1 MTDDAKI
8 LITANALPTLKE
20 SIHIGTEV
28 LRRKHTAY
36 QHKLRRFESAN
47 SMDTAVF
54 TELFEKGELGDK
66 KEWLE
71 WEHAVSVENL
81 LRRKLGELDA
91 VRYEP

>member
-1 MTDDAKI
+1 MADYAKI

-20 SIHIGTEV
+20 SIYIGSEV

-36 QHKLRRFESAN
+36 QNKLRRFESIN
-47 SMDTAVF
+47 GMDTAVF
-54 TELFEKGELGDK
+54 MNLFDKGELGDK

-81 LRRKLGELDA
+81 LRKKLGELDEI
-91 VRYEP
+91 RYES